1 MCFRR
6 LTAAWEDKTNK
17 SFKNDSVEVGHY
29 EKAKG
34 DGNNAEKRNM
44 VIGMH
49 AVSDVVTDLP
59 IKDNAGAAGGEDDKA
74 NDEGAK
80 IEPCP
85 QTNKRIIHCISMR

>member
-1 MCFRR
+1 MGKTVCFRR

-34 DGNNAEKRNM
+34 DSNNAEKLNM
-44 VIGMH
+44 VIGMYT
-49 AVSDVVTDLP
+49 VSNVVTDLP

-74 NDEGAK
+74 NDESAK
-80 IEPCP
+80 IE
-85 QTNKRIIHCISMR
+85 